1 MKTRMKI
8 SIAFVAVMVLSFTG
22 YNVYKTQKAI
32 QLSDVAMANV
42 EALADGEGT
51 NAGYCYLEDTW
62 STKRG
67 YKYFCDSKTDKNT
80 IYPCPSSMESGWYDD
95 NKQDRCTK

>member
-1 MKTRMKI
+1 MKKLLGI
-8 SIAFVAVMVLSFTG
+8 IAIAVVASWNSSQSQNEVEM
-22 YNVYKTQKAI
+22 
-32 QLSDVAMANV
+32 SDLALANV